1 MSNLHSKRKPKYNL
15 RRIGHPAKF
24 VLLAASTLVFFTCS
38 AFSQE
43 NTSFDNKGIGDS
55 ANVKKSLDQDQVTKT
70 LFSDIEKMMVVE
82 EVVAGRF
89 TQHKYINVLPK
100 PLLSK
105 GVFSYEESSGLD
117 WLTQTPIV
125 SRLVFNDQGIRQD
138 VEGNTVWEID
148 GMQPAVLS
156 ITRVMTGVL
165 SGNWPVL
172 SEYFEISG
180 KVDSKSWQLNLTP
193 KDEVITQLITSL
205 QVSGD
210 NTLQTLI
217 LFEANG
223 DRTEISFTIDHS
235 K

>member
-1 MSNLHSKRKPKYNL
+1 MAKHQFEAKLNFEP
-15 RRIGHPAKF
+15 RRLSTNSIGLFVAS
-24 VLLAASTLVFFTCS
+24 VLLISSCNV
-38 AFSQE
+38 FSQ
-43 NTSFDNKGIGDS
+43 DS
-55 ANVKKSLDQDQVTKT
+55 ASSVSAEKTNT
-70 LFSDIEKMMVVE
+70 LFSDVEKIMVIGESVE
-82 EVVAGRF
+82 GHF
-89 TQHKYINVLPK
+89 QQSKFISVLPK

-105 GVFSYEESSGLD
+105 GVFSYDKESGLD

-172 SEYFEISG
+172 NEYFDISG
-180 KVDSKSWQLNLTP
+180 KAESASWQLTMTP
-193 KDEVITQLITSL
+193 KDEVIAQLISSL
-205 QVSGD
+205 KVSGKQ
-210 NTLQTLI
+210 TLKNLI

-223 DRTEISFTIDHS
+223 DRTEITFAITP
-235 K
+235 

>member
-1 MSNLHSKRKPKYNL
+1 MAKPQFEAKL
-15 RRIGHPAKF
+15 KFEPRRLCTNSLGLF
-24 VLLAASTLVFFTCS
+24 VASVLFISSCNVFAQDNASSVS
-38 AFSQE
+38 AE
-43 NTSFDNKGIGDS
+43 TTN
-55 ANVKKSLDQDQVTKT
+55 T
-70 LFSDIEKMMVVE
+70 LFSDVEKKMVIGESVE
-82 EVVAGRF
+82 GHFRQSKF
-89 TQHKYINVLPK
+89 ISVLPK

-105 GVFSYEESSGLD
+105 GVFSYDKESGLD

-172 SEYFEISG
+172 NEYFNISG
-180 KVDSKSWQLNLTP
+180 KTESANWQLTMTP
-193 KDEVITQLITSL
+193 KDEVIAQLISSL
-205 QVSGD
+205 KVSGKK
-210 NTLQTLI
+210 TLKNLT

-223 DRTEISFTIDHS
+223 DRTEITFAVTP
-235 K
+235 